1 MKLEGDGVTA
11 FEIVIQLGALLAVVV
26 HFRRLLAARVA
37 GLVARDP
44 RALRLLV
51 VLLAAFVPT
60 AVVGL
65 AVGKTIKA
73 HLFAPVPV
81 AIALAVGGLAMIV
94 VETALKSR
102 APTIVALEEVR
113 PVDGFV
119 VGLVQCLSLVPGTSR
134 SMTTILAGRICGM
147 SAALAAELSFL
158 IALPT
163 LGAATLYEGYKDRA
177 ALATVGGVPLAAG
190 MLVSFVVAFIVI
202 GGFLRYLGSRGLAP
216 FGVYRILLAGVV
228 LLVGF

>member
-26 HFRRLLAARVA
+26 HYRKLLAVRVA

-44 RALRLLV
+44 RALRLLA

-94 VETALKSR
+94 LETALKSR

-177 ALATVGGVPLAAG
+177 ALATIGGVPLAAG